1 MNPAI
6 GILGGMGAQATCDLM
21 SKTVACT
28 DARNDREHIHIF
40 VDCNTNIPDRTEAI
54 LHQGADPLPELVK
67 SAIRLQTMGASVLI
81 MPCNTAH
88 YYIDAIKR
96 FIDIPILNMLE
107 ETALHLRSQNIQTA
121 AVLATDGTVQTGLYE
136 RALKAQ
142 DICPIYPDP
151 AEQKAIM
158 SLIYDCVK
166 AGKPCAEPEK
176 IRSLGQHL
184 LDRGAEVLIL
194 GCTELPIA
202 FAQLQLPFPTVD
214 PTEILAR
221 AAVRFVGGKV
231 KHPQAVR

>member
-1 MNPAI
+1 MTDWKNNNRIRKWFSYFQQVRDMHISAHAAHACFFMVLSVFPLLVLML
-6 GILGGMGAQATCDLM
+6 GIL
-21 SKTVACT
+21 
-28 DARNDREHIHIF
+28 R
-40 VDCNTNIPDRTEAI
+40 
-54 LHQGADPLPELVK
+54 
-67 SAIRLQTMGASVLI
+67 
-81 MPCNTAH
+81 
-88 YYIDAIKR
+88 Y
-96 FIDIPILNMLE
+96 
-107 ETALHLRSQNIQTA
+107 TALHLRSRNIQTA
-121 AVLATDGTVQTGLYE
+121 AVLATDGTVQTGLYD

-142 DICPIYPDP
+142 GICPIYPDP
-151 AEQKAIM
+151 AEQKALM

-166 AGKPCAEPEK
+166 AGSPCAEPEK

-184 LDRGAEVLIL
+184 LDRGAQVLIL